1 MKNINPHGL
10 FDDHFLLE
18 TLIKFGYPLQKF
30 NKFINWGIFESPINE
45 AFKNEDRDF

>member
-18 TLIKFGYPLQKF
+18 AQ
-30 NKFINWGIFESPINE
+30 INPGDPHILS
-45 AFKNEDRDF
+45 DDQL